1 MNILFIDDNS
11 NFRNRIEKFL
21 YKKIG
26 FYFRKYNENY
36 SLSLNTN
43 LDRYIGLNWI
53 IRHILCKNGLYIVR
67 SKKVDY
73 LPNIS
78 HMDINCIDVLEQNN
92 LLINDEL
99 YIEKYLYNKNI
110 RKEQASVLIII
121 DVLEEN
127 EKEKI
132 LKCIKEYKTVDI
144 YVTRVAQYF
153 KTQDYV
159 KDIDEEYGTTS
170 QTLDKMPKLNY
181 NILLV
186 FSRKV
191 FNISNRSSFILD
203 YNNCDLDKES
213 IAYKVYSINKKEI
226 TYIFNTLGMIEENY
240 WKTKLGKLYIY
251 KNWNTLDK

>member
-53 IRHILCKNGLYIVR
+53 IRHILCKSGLYIVR